1 DAVTARIDGQ
11 DVPAVDAHRPLGI
24 EIAPGRSHE
33 AAAAGGEGGAGHL
46 GERAVIIAGKDDDGV
61 ALTVVVEGERV
72 AGGAGAGRA
81 RPGELGNAERRGH
94 EEREHGLH
102 DWFPPWLVSVDEIAP
117 DVDVRG
123 AVAKF
128 TLKRL
133 HQMVTAR

>member
-1 DAVTARIDGQ
+1 ARIDGQ
-11 DVPAVDAHRPLGI
+11 YVPAVDAHRPLAI

-33 AAAAGGEGGAGHL
+33 DAAAGDQGRDGHL
-46 GERAVIIAGKDDDGV
+46 GERSVGLAGGDHDGV
-61 ALTVVVEGERV
+61 ALTVVVEGV
-72 AGGAGAGRA
+72 PVDGAAGAGQARA
-81 RPGELGNAERRGH
+81 GELGDAERRH
-94 EEREHGLH
+94 DEEREKGLH
-102 DWFPPWLVSVDEIAP
+102 DAFPPWLMLVDEIAP